1 MLRKAASTVF
11 HKITVTAAAVTAAA
25 VAAAAAYR
33 KHSCFL
39 ST

>member
-11 HKITVTAAAVTAAA
+11 HKITVTAAA